1 MNFESKSGLHNQVT
15 ELSEK
20 KYVLR
25 NNILQ
30 VEIFFSSS
38 FEITFNSSTMGPK
51 PIRSCI
57 QICRH
62 IIMMTLVVFLV

>member
-38 FEITFNSSTMGPK
+38 FEITLFHNGTKTYQELHSN
-51 PIRSCI
+51 
-57 QICRH
+57 
-62 IIMMTLVVFLV
+62 L